1 MTHADTKTKFLGAF
15 IGTAVGDAL
24 GAPFEGSVVIPLHR
38 GTGGEFVQPLER

>member
-24 GAPFEGSVVIPLHR
+24 GAPFEGSVVIPLYCA
-38 GTGGEFVQPLER
+38 TGGEFVQPLER